1 LKFIQN
7 SKLSLVISII
17 FFLSSCSSTG
27 TSSYNSGYKSG
38 YSKSESLKYYPPV
51 ALDVLIPVFNGGIEK
66 LNDEDLK
73 NFSDIRRAESIH
85 FAVKLK
91 NKIKDRKVFANPKV
105 MPSARAF
112 SDIYVFGEIIK
123 SNGRDLELKIFFE
136 DAQGKEIKVRKNK
149 LTKTYKGNGKYKLKC
164 NEKCRNN
171 YKSNPR
177 LRGKSPFDAI
187 FTDIAKNLEIAVSK
201 RSAKNLY
208 HIQKTKELRFARFI
222 SPEKFSNY
230 LETKKG
236 RKNRLTHKL
245 IYEPDTADPMFIRS
259 NAVRLRESVFV
270 DESQQYIE
278 DHVDN
283 QKFLTQYNNWLDQ
296 NASALEAKE
305 KADSAQTAAVIGGI
319 LSIAVAAY
327 GASEGNSDLA
337 AGGAVSS
344 AVLFNQAKK
353 YGAEAKMYADAI
365 EELNIDINSTAAS
378 RNIEIENLVFEARG
392 SIENQFEEFSNFLRR
407 VYYQETLPIDNTNNY

>member
-1 LKFIQN
+1 MNFIKN
-7 SKLSLVISII
+7 SKLSIVISII

-27 TSSYNSGYKSG
+27 TSSLNSGYKSG

-85 FAVKLK
+85 FAVKVK
-91 NKIKDRKVFANPKV
+91 NKIKERKVFANPKV

-123 SNGRDLELKIFFE
+123 SNGRDLELKILFE
-136 DAQGKEIKVRKNK
+136 DAQGKEIKVRKSK
-149 LTKTYKGNGKYKLKC
+149 LIKTYKGNGRYKLKC
-164 NEKCRNN
+164 NKKCRDN

-177 LRGKSPFDAI
+177 LIGKSPFDPI
-187 FTDIAKNLEIAVSK
+187 FNDIAQNLEIAVSK

-208 HIQKTKELRFARFI
+208 QVQKTKELRFARFI
-222 SPEKFSNY
+222 APEKFNNY
-230 LETKKG
+230 LETEKG
-236 RKNRLTHKL
+236 RKNRLVHNL
-245 IYEPDTADPMFIRS
+245 IYEPDATDPMFIRS
-259 NAVRLRESVFV
+259 NAVRLRESVFI

-278 DHVDN
+278 DHVYN
-283 QKFLTQYNNWLDQ
+283 QKFLTQYSNWLDQ
-296 NASALEAKE
+296 NANALEAKE
-305 KADSAQTAAVIGGI
+305 EADSAKTAAVIGGI

-337 AGGAVSS
+337 ATGAVSS
-344 AVLFNQAKK
+344 AVLFKQAEK
-353 YGAEAKMYADAI
+353 YGDEAKMYADAI
-365 EELNIDINSTAAS
+365 DELNIDINSTAAS

-407 VYYQETLPIDNTNNY
+407 VYYQETLPIDNTTNY

>member
-1 LKFIQN
+1 MFIKK
-7 SKLSLVISII
+7 SKLSI
-17 FFLSSCSSTG
+17 FFSFLFFLTSCSSTG
-27 TSSYNSGYKSG
+27 TSFYNSGYKSG
-38 YSKSESLKYYPPV
+38 YSKSENLKYYPPV
-51 ALDVLIPVFNGGIEK
+51 VLDVLIPVFNGGIEK

-123 SNGRDLELKIFFE
+123 SNGRDLELKILFE
-136 DAQGKEIKVRKNK
+136 DSQGKEIKVKKNK
-149 LTKTYKGNGKYKLKC
+149 LVKSYKGYGKYKLKC

-177 LRGKSPFDAI
+177 LKGKSPFDTI

-208 HIQKTKELRFARFI
+208 QIQKIKELRFARFI

-259 NAVRLRESVFV
+259 NAVRFKGERFC
-270 DESQQYIE
+270 
-278 DHVDN
+278 
-283 QKFLTQYNNWLDQ
+283 
-296 NASALEAKE
+296 
-305 KADSAQTAAVIGGI
+305 
-319 LSIAVAAY
+319 
-327 GASEGNSDLA
+327 
-337 AGGAVSS
+337 
-344 AVLFNQAKK
+344 
-353 YGAEAKMYADAI
+353 
-365 EELNIDINSTAAS
+365 
-378 RNIEIENLVFEARG
+378 R
-392 SIENQFEEFSNFLRR
+392 
-407 VYYQETLPIDNTNNY
+407 

>member
-1 LKFIQN
+1 MNFIKN
-7 SKLSLVISII
+7 SKLSIVISII
-17 FFLSSCSSTG
+17 FFLSSCSSTV
-27 TSSYNSGYKSG
+27 TSSLNSGYKSG

-85 FAVKLK
+85 FAVKVK
-91 NKIKDRKVFANPKV
+91 NKIKERKVFANPKV

-123 SNGRDLELKIFFE
+123 SNGRDLELKILFE
-136 DAQGKEIKVRKNK
+136 DAQGKEIKVRKSK
-149 LTKTYKGNGKYKLKC
+149 LIKTYKGNGRYKLKC
-164 NEKCRNN
+164 NKKCRDN

-177 LRGKSPFDAI
+177 LIGKSPFDPI
-187 FTDIAKNLEIAVSK
+187 FNDIAQNLEIAVSK

-208 HIQKTKELRFARFI
+208 QVQKTKELRFARFI
-222 SPEKFSNY
+222 APEKFNNY

-236 RKNRLTHKL
+236 RKNRLVHNL
-245 IYEPDTADPMFIRS
+245 IYEPDATDPMFIRS
-259 NAVRLRESVFV
+259 NAVRLRESVFI

-278 DHVDN
+278 DHVYN
-283 QKFLTQYNNWLDQ
+283 QKFLTQYSNWLDQ
-296 NASALEAKE
+296 NANALEAKE
-305 KADSAQTAAVIGGI
+305 EADSAKTAAVIGGI

-337 AGGAVSS
+337 ATGAVSS
-344 AVLFNQAKK
+344 AVLFKQAEK
-353 YGAEAKMYADAI
+353 YGDEAKMYADAI
-365 EELNIDINSTAAS
+365 DELNIDINSTAAS

-407 VYYQETLPIDNTNNY
+407 VYYQETLPIDNTTNY